1 MPSRV
6 STKILWFPI
15 LLLVF
20 AIPSRAQGNEA
31 LSLTGTIT
39 SGGKPVAGAFV
50 LLRDIES
57 PSHEFVSKNWEM
69 HTEADGR
76 FSFRV
81 PPGRYD
87 LFVSSNSSLPF
98 SQRMRVE
105 KKDSVLKIEL
115 RADGNVRS
123 RIVDQF

>member
-1 MPSRV
+1 MQPSV
-6 STKILWFPI
+6 LIKTLLPI
-15 LLLVF
+15 LVLVF

-31 LSLTGTIT
+31 LNLRGTI
-39 SGGKPVAGAFV
+39 SSSGKPVADAFV

-57 PSHEFVSKNWEM
+57 ASPEFVSKNWEM
-69 HTEADGR
+69 HTESDGR

-87 LFVSSNSSLPF
+87 LLVSSNGSLPF
-98 SQRMRVE
+98 SQRIRME

-115 RADGNVRS
+115 HPDGNA
-123 RIVDQF
+123 RIRTIDQF